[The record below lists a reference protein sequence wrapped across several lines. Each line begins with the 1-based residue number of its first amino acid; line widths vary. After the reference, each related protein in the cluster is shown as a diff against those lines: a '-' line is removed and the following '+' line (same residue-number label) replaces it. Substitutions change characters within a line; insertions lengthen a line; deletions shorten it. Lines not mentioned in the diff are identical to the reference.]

1 MVSFRKTD
9 NSIRYSSRN
18 ISKSMISEV
27 SDCTV
32 NNKTYKPGF
41 TDQNR
46 LSINSNINEKLL
58 PRITE
63 HRESENLNI

>member
-1 MVSFRKTD
+1 M
-9 NSIRYSSRN
+9 
-18 ISKSMISEV
+18 MSEV

-32 NNKTYKPGF
+32 NNKAYKPGF